1 MFSNTEGMMHRFIL
15 FCCAVVLVGCAK
27 PDDQPATETAAA
39 AGEAPV
45 TAGTI
50 SLADVAGKWNVRGTP
65 ENSDS
70 TVVTYELVA
79 TPETSGWKTTFPNR
93 APIDVRVVS
102 VAGDSIVTES
112 GPFES
117 VLRKGVN
124 VTTRFVARL
133 QDGKLVG
140 TTVARYE
147 TTGADSVARF
157 RIVGTRAP

>member
-1 MFSNTEGMMHRFIL
+1 MNRFIC

-27 PDDQPATETAAA
+27 ADDQPGTETAAA
-39 AGEAPV
+39 AGEMPMS
-45 TAGTI
+45 AGTI
-50 SLADVAGKWNVRGTP
+50 SLADVAGKWNVRGML

-70 TVVTYELVA
+70 TIVTYELVA
-79 TPETSGWKTTFPNR
+79 TPSTSGWVTNFPNR
-93 APIDVRVVS
+93 APIEVRVVS

-117 VLRKGVN
+117 VLRKGVQ
-124 VTTRFVARL
+124 VSTHVVARL

-147 TTGADSVARF
+147 TTGADSIARL

>member
-1 MFSNTEGMMHRFIL
+1 MNRFIL

-27 PDDQPATETAAA
+27 ADDQPATESAAA
-39 AGEAPV
+39 AGEMPSA
-45 TAGTI
+45 TTI

-70 TVVTYELVA
+70 TIVTYELVA
-79 TPETSGWKTTFPNR
+79 TPSTSGWVTNLPNR
-93 APIDVRVVS
+93 APIPVRVVS
-102 VAGDSIVTES
+102 VAGDSVVTES

-117 VLRKGVN
+117 VLRKGVQ
-124 VTTRFVARL
+124 VTTRVVARL

-147 TTGADSVARF
+147 TTGADSVARI